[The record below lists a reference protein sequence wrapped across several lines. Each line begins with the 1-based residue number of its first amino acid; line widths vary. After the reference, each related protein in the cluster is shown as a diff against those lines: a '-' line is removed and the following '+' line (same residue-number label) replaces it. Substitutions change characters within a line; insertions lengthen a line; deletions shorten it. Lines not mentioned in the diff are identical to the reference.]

1 MVEAYGN
8 NSKLFGF
15 PPRALYNL
23 FSSFPAIQPHL
34 WGIFHKCLLSY
45 LCQLKSSPKSSLFIL
60 DQCRPTSSLF
70 VLFSLQYIVLCLCLS
85 PKMTIILKIRAGTM
99 PFTSVSST
107 AMNIK
112 QCQVNGRHSISV
124 SFVIWKL
131 YKWFLH
137 RTRAGREPGK
147 TRHCSYA
154 KWKLNYMSLFL
165 YCYLCHFLNTK
176 IKSPNTIICQSF
188 KNPAR

>member
-1 MVEAYGN
+1 MVVAYGN

-15 PPRALYNL
+15 PPRALYNS

-34 WGIFHKCLLSY
+34 WGIFHKCLLSC
-45 LCQLKSSPKSSLFIL
+45 LCQLKSSPKSKVF
-60 DQCRPTSSLF
+60 SSLTSADPPQ
-70 VLFSLQYIVLCLCLS
+70 VCLFSLQYIVLCLCLS

-112 QCQVNGRHSISV
+112 ECQVNSRHSISV
-124 SFVIWKL
+124 SFVIWKM

-176 IKSPNTIICQSF
+176 IKSPNTESEF
-188 KNPAR
+188 